1 MRKTL
6 IIVTSIC
13 ILFLF
18 GIVSSVSY
26 NMGVTYG
33 EQNAEDIRESRVTDS
48 LMHEKTI
55 PTVNI
60 KTIHNGSLETE
71 ISSSGR
77 VLSFN
82 SITISSEVNGKLQGE
97 FSIKKGT
104 SFRKGDLL
112 FKVKDTDMRLLSEAK
127 KSSFMNLLSSILA
140 DIKIDFPNE
149 YPKWEQFFAS
159 ISLEKNLQNL
169 PKTNSVKEKNFIISR
184 GIMSEYLSVKSDEEK
199 LSKYSVYAP
208 FDGSITKSYT
218 DILANVNM
226 GSPVIDVVRKGKME
240 VELTVNTSEIDLI
253 SVGNVVTFYNNAKE
267 YLGYISRKGEFV
279 NPKTQNISVF
289 VEIPENKKD
298 LSLYSGMYLEAKIS
312 TELKKDGCKIPRRSL
327 ISENEVYVIN
337 TNNKLEIVN
346 VNIVSEQGNF
356 IVIDNIENGKRVVV
370 EPLINAK
377 EGSLVNPLE
386 N

>member
-149 YPKWEQFFAS
+149 
-159 ISLEKNLQNL
+159 
-169 PKTNSVKEKNFIISR
+169 
-184 GIMSEYLSVKSDEEK
+184 
-199 LSKYSVYAP
+199 
-208 FDGSITKSYT
+208 
-218 DILANVNM
+218 
-226 GSPVIDVVRKGKME
+226 
-240 VELTVNTSEIDLI
+240 
-253 SVGNVVTFYNNAKE
+253 
-267 YLGYISRKGEFV
+267 
-279 NPKTQNISVF
+279 
-289 VEIPENKKD
+289 
-298 LSLYSGMYLEAKIS
+298 
-312 TELKKDGCKIPRRSL
+312 
-327 ISENEVYVIN
+327 
-337 TNNKLEIVN
+337 
-346 VNIVSEQGNF
+346 
-356 IVIDNIENGKRVVV
+356 
-370 EPLINAK
+370 
-377 EGSLVNPLE
+377 
-386 N
+386 